1 MLEFVEQSEALR
13 QMFAEGLKDGKLFVD
28 SPITFRANRAGEIGG
43 DHIIDWEFQTGD
55 QIAKYPD
62 PVKGLRW
69 AWGNPVRV
77 SLRFA
82 KDSPETPVAN
92 PDGKVDGLMV
102 TYEAHDPWALLP
114 YCAIIPDWTPTLGQ
128 ASQNQPES
136 FALSFLQRLVARVL
150 PQHKQA
156 ERRSYFSTSGAGNG
170 TERAAP
176 NSHRHLSAES
186 AANFSSSRYCLR
198 PMR

>member
-1 MLEFVEQSEALR
+1 MLEFVQQSEALR

-28 SPITFRANRAGEIGG
+28 LPITFRANRAGEIGG

-92 PDGKVDGLMV
+92 SDGKVDGLTV
-102 TYEAHDPWALLP
+102 TYEVHDPWALF
-114 YCAIIPDWTPTLGQ
+114 TLLRNYPGCGCRLWGKHRKINRNHSLCHSYDACGPRTATAQ
-128 ASQNQPES
+128 ASGK
-136 FALSFLQRLVARVL
+136 AVVFLRLAAQATGTKEPRQIPIATFPQRAPQISDLHDIASAR
-150 PQHKQA
+150 
-156 ERRSYFSTSGAGNG
+156 
-170 TERAAP
+170 
-176 NSHRHLSAES
+176 
-186 AANFSSSRYCLR
+186 
-198 PMR
+198 